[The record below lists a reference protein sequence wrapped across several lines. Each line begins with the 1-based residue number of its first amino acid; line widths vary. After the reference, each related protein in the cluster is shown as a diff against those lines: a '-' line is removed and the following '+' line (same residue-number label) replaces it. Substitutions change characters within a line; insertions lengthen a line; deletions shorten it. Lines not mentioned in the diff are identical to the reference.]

1 MITRGLFGEI
11 GISHSARI
19 VDGHSVFGA
28 GLSMLCIPSVVG
40 GNYQVW
46 FAVADITINWA
57 PFLMAAMLFS
67 LSVAG
72 KNSEI
77 ANCASTTYL
86 TKEL

>member
-1 MITRGLFGEI
+1 MITRGLLGEI

-19 VDGHSVFGA
+19 VDGQSVFGA
-28 GLSMLCIPSVVG
+28 ILSMLCIPSAVG
-40 GNYQVW
+40 GNYQVCL
-46 FAVADITINWA
+46 AVADITINWA
-57 PFLMAAMLFS
+57 PVLMTAMLFS

-86 TKEL
+86 TKDL